1 MSKLPYSGS
10 QFIQLETRDPIWE
23 WHIPSDKLYLSA
35 GAIKLLQFEGNLPRS
50 MKEFLS
56 HCPLEGHV
64 PYLESV
70 EKILNGSQGPFLE
83 LIYMLGKFMVRAQMT
98 VLQRDIFGRGTIA
111 VGALAAIDRQRI
123 EPTLTPV
130 LNSRSLINPPAPSSD
145 ASRLLLALN
154 AASDGLWDWNPID
167 GSVYYSPRYL
177 SMIGYTHN
185 AFPQVVESWTSRVH
199 PDDFE
204 NIVPM
209 QIRIVES
216 PDHGDS
222 FECTYRFLRADGT
235 WAWILGRGYVTQ
247 RNASG
252 KATRIV
258 GLHTDVSAGQADRA
272 QLEDLVRNDPLTGLR
287 SRTYYDMTVERLEQQ
302 QIRPVGIIA
311 CDMDGLK
318 LINDYLGHPEGSQM
332 LCQAAL
338 ILRTSL
344 YAPDCIARM
353 GGDEFI
359 ALLPGCTQEQLEKA
373 IARIGKAF
381 ETHNADPDNIPIRM
395 SLGGACA
402 EDMGTSLD
410 QLQVMADR
418 NMLRGKHKERPRWR
432 KHIKKWIEKNT
443 NKIVQIEDSRYM

>member
-1 MSKLPYSGS
+1 M
-10 QFIQLETRDPIWE
+10 
-23 WHIPSDKLYLSA
+23 
-35 GAIKLLQFEGNLPRS
+35 
-50 MKEFLS
+50 
-56 HCPLEGHV
+56 
-64 PYLESV
+64 
-70 EKILNGSQGPFLE
+70 
-83 LIYMLGKFMVRAQMT
+83 
-98 VLQRDIFGRGTIA
+98 
-111 VGALAAIDRQRI
+111 
-123 EPTLTPV
+123 
-130 LNSRSLINPPAPSSD
+130 
-145 ASRLLLALN
+145 
-154 AASDGLWDWNPID
+154 
-167 GSVYYSPRYL
+167 
-177 SMIGYTHN
+177 
-185 AFPQVVESWTSRVH
+185 
-199 PDDFE
+199 
-204 NIVPM
+204 
-209 QIRIVES
+209 
-216 PDHGDS
+216 
-222 FECTYRFLRADGT
+222 
-235 WAWILGRGYVTQ
+235 
-247 RNASG
+247 
-252 KATRIV
+252 
-258 GLHTDVSAGQADRA
+258 
-272 QLEDLVRNDPLTGLR
+272 RNDPLTGLR

-373 IARIGKAF
+373 IARISKAF
-381 ETHNADPDNIPIRM
+381 ETHNADPNNIPIRM